1 MSRITNVYT
10 WQLRVLQ
17 VYEQYLIGPI
27 VLLAFRD
34 MFKGSPFA
42 WYLYKYQTARLRE
55 VSNCKNMSVIS
66 KRWLGCDYCLLTDNT
81 ELTFCKHQNK
91 VAAPMAFV

>member
-1 MSRITNVYT
+1 MSWKLIIIPLDNDVTRIADVYT

-34 MFKGSPFA
+34 MFKGSP
-42 WYLYKYQTARLRE
+42 
-55 VSNCKNMSVIS
+55 
-66 KRWLGCDYCLLTDNT
+66 LT
-81 ELTFCKHQNK
+81 
-91 VAAPMAFV
+91 

>member
-55 VSNCKNMSVIS
+55 VSNCKNMSLS
-66 KRWLGCDYCLLTDNT
+66 FQKDD
-81 ELTFCKHQNK
+81 
-91 VAAPMAFV
+91 